1 MLFRSDDKD
10 AQNTLYYNYIIEAS
24 VTSLAGETQ
33 SAIFSMNAGSRSMLI
48 NAGLPELVLK
58 SDSLQTTIT
67 AYNLNHQAVAASGEF
82 LLYPIKYGQSAADAK
97 KSEPAYS
104 APFTAH
110 EVTSLAAWNN
120 LPSGKYLI
128 VTQAND
134 SEGKLVTY
142 ETEITLFA
150 LTDKHQCFSFTK
162 LFSFKY

>member
-1 MLFRSDDKD
+1 M
-10 AQNTLYYNYIIEAS
+10 
-24 VTSLAGETQ
+24 
-33 SAIFSMNAGSRSMLI
+33 
-48 NAGLPELVLK
+48 LK

-128 VTQAND
+128 VTQPND
-134 SEGKLVTY
+134 SEGKLATYVT
-142 ETEITLFA
+142 ENTLFA
-150 LTDKHQCFSFTK
+150 LTDKCPPVQSYIWEYAENTAYDAANPASVFFCYSI
-162 LFSFKY
+162 